1 MWQIK
6 CDDLILHDD
15 NFQEKYRLH
24 DIQLELEVNQLNSFD
39 FTIYPDH
46 PHYSKLK
53 KLKSIITVYREDTLM
68 FRGRILDYE
77 LGFRNQMQVSCE
89 GELAFLLD
97 SIVRPYEH
105 TGSPSAYL
113 QLLIERHNE
122 QMVDS
127 PEKQFV
133 LGQVTVAE
141 GSNIIRSSTQYPST
155 WAEIG
160 EKLINGLG
168 GYIMVDEDESGNR
181 RINYIEEDEFRL
193 SSQEINFG
201 ENLIDLKTTSKG
213 SEVITAILP
222 LGGKAEGSETRL
234 DIKSLADGIIASTSD
249 DIIRKK
255 GDYIYSETGVA
266 TYGFILKTQIYED
279 VKENVRH
286 LMNVAIE
293 TLNDSKKGIDSIELN
308 ALDISSLKLNINA
321 FNIHTMTK
329 MTSLK
334 HSINGELF
342 PVTKLV
348 LNLLNPKSNKLT
360 LRKAYSSFTERSAGV
375 NKNQQNEQGRIENVE
390 NNVSGLEQKIRA
402 NELAI
407 AETTEEL
414 SSLINQTAD
423 EIMTQVSEKHYLKD
437 ETNSLISNVETQVKQ
452 TNSEVEIRFNNFIQ
466 SIEDLQNGTDAQF
479 TNISKY
485 IRFKDGNILLGE
497 EGNELILKIQN
508 DRISFLESNTEVA
521 YFSNRKLYV
530 LDGEFLNQLRLGNFA
545 FIPRSN
551 GNVSFKKVT

>member
-15 NFQEKYRLH
+15 NFQEKHRLH
-24 DIQLELEVNQLNSFD
+24 DMQLELEVNQLNSFD

-160 EKLINGLG
+160 EKLINSLG

-213 SEVITAILP
+213 AEVITAILP
-222 LGGKAEGSETRL
+222 LGAKAEGSENRL
-234 DIKSLADGIIASTSD
+234 DIKSLADGMVVNTSD
-249 DIIRKK
+249 DTIRKK

-279 VKENVRH
+279 VKEDIQH

-348 LNLLNPKSNKLT
+348 LNLLKPTSNKLT
-360 LRKAYSSFTERSAGV
+360 LRKAYSSFTERSANV

-390 NNVSGLEQKIRA
+390 TNVSGLEQKIRA
-402 NELAI
+402 NELAL
-407 AETTEEL
+407 AKTTEEL
-414 SSLINQTAD
+414 SSLMNQTSE
-423 EIMTQVSEKHYLKD
+423 EILTQVSEKHYLKD
-437 ETNSLISNVETQVKQ
+437 ETNSLISNVETQVRQ
-452 TNSEVEIRFNNFIQ
+452 TNDEVEIRFNNFNQ
-466 SIEDLQNGTDAQF
+466 NLEDLQNGTDAQF

-508 DRISFLESNTEVA
+508 DRISFLESDTEVA

-545 FIPRSN
+545 FIPRAN